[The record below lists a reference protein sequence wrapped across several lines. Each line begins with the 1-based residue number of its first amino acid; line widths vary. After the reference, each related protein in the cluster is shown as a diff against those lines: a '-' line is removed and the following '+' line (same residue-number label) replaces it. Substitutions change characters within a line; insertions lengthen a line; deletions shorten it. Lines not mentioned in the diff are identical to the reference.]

1 VLNLGRLSLTVG
13 QLAHGEEFGPEVRMA
28 FQTVTKARRFH
39 EVDPDQGDRRGGAH
53 PRKSPK
59 SAGVV
64 GKSDQESLALSEKG
78 AILSPD
84 PTEGQTRRRAMTV
97 IEETHTVAWTAAQI
111 EDLVIELLGAFL
123 DEDPEQL
130 RNKLVDKGAGMPVD
144 SLDLFDVLQDLRKR
158 TGLRIPVR
166 RLRRQT
172 MRSVKLFA
180 KFVEQEA
187 RL

>member
-1 VLNLGRLSLTVG
+1 
-13 QLAHGEEFGPEVRMA
+13 
-28 FQTVTKARRFH
+28 
-39 EVDPDQGDRRGGAH
+39 
-53 PRKSPK
+53 
-59 SAGVV
+59 
-64 GKSDQESLALSEKG
+64 
-78 AILSPD
+78 
-84 PTEGQTRRRAMTV
+84 MTV